1 MTTKNNKKEKKDF
14 SQWIKIMVV
23 VSVLLAV
30 LLVMSLKN
38 DKSETII
45 EATGV
50 STQEVENALSV
61 PENDAQDAS
70 GTPEEQLDRY
80 LESGK
85 PVFVF
90 FHSTNCQSCI
100 DMMAIVDQVYPEF
113 ESSVP
118 LIDVNVYDPINENL
132 LRRARI
138 NTIPTQLFVDA
149 AGQGK
154 IAMGI
159 MTPEQLSE
167 QLALLAGQ

>member
-61 PENDAQDAS
+61 PENDVQDAQH
-70 GTPEEQLDRY
+70 P
-80 LESGK
+80 
-85 PVFVF
+85 
-90 FHSTNCQSCI
+90 
-100 DMMAIVDQVYPEF
+100 
-113 ESSVP
+113 
-118 LIDVNVYDPINENL
+118 
-132 LRRARI
+132 
-138 NTIPTQLFVDA
+138 
-149 AGQGK
+149 
-154 IAMGI
+154 
-159 MTPEQLSE
+159 
-167 QLALLAGQ
+167 